1 MGAGNPAAVLAAWAE
16 AYTRLLETA
25 NTQGAFGMV
34 VNMETHQPWTA
45 AVAKHVN
52 QPFPKE
58 YQGAP
63 RLIVPCVRSVV
74 GKDEALQLKIIALLN
89 KPVESVTVHLR
100 PMGQGAWKTLS
111 ARHVARAVFEATLPP
126 TTEDCEYFITAGDL
140 VWPATAPTLN
150 QTVIVTP

>member
-1 MGAGNPAAVLAAWAE
+1 MFKYHRALAQTRCAMGAGNPAAVLAAWAE

-89 KPVESVTVHLR
+89 KPVESVTVALYSS
-100 PMGQGAWKTLS
+100 KTM
-111 ARHVARAVFEATLPP
+111 
-126 TTEDCEYFITAGDL
+126 
-140 VWPATAPTLN
+140 PANGKRRRVSSRSGWAPVEEKYL
-150 QTVIVTP
+150 